1 MGNQGY
7 LSIFPKGFLGSVFNI
22 AAVLLG
28 TTFPALSQTAPNLEE
43 LVNQWGYT
51 RVACVTGAVFIRSG
65 SLTICVNPTAELP
78 AGNYTY
84 DPVSNQL
91 VAVTSAPAGEK
102 LTFSFTR
109 LADYTNCVDDILTL
123 YKDRERFRQQ
133 ARRGNCLPEQMQA
146 YAETGISKQQA
157 LELLKAANEYVSTAL
172 TVRFYPLRGQREQI
186 ASFFGFI
193 YDVDANDAEI
203 QRMAES
209 ANSQ

>member
-1 MGNQGY
+1 MDNQGY
-7 LSIFPKGFLGSVFNI
+7 FSSLPKAILGSVFNI

-28 TTFPALSQTAPNLEE
+28 TTFPALSQTPPNLEQ
-43 LVNQWGYT
+43 LVSQWGYT
-51 RVACVTGAVFIRSG
+51 RVACVAGAVFIRSG
-65 SLTICVNPTAELP
+65 SLIICVNPTAELP
-78 AGNYTY
+78 AGEYTY
-84 DPVSNQL
+84 DGVSNQL
-91 VAVTSAPAGEK
+91 VAVSSAPAGEK

-123 YKDRERFRQQ
+123 YKERERFQQ
-133 ARRGNCLPEQMQA
+133 QPRRGNCLPQQIQA

-186 ASFFGFI
+186 ASLFGFI
-193 YDVDANDAEI
+193 YDVDTNDPEI
-203 QRMAES
+203 QRMAAS